1 MHFMCVPAAMPLLSY
16 AFILHAVTPSP
27 PVHHLARAAAGLI
40 PVCSNSHGYRII
52 ESQNGLGWNG
62 PQRSSSSNPC
72 HRQGCHPPGV
82 ALSTTMSLREGCPQA
97 LCLEAVLLLSP
108 HRTPPAIKQ
117 LQNNLL
123 CFYNHLKCYRFLN
136 ADFSGTI
143 ISAVNMQLVQHHQG
157 GSL

>member
-1 MHFMCVPAAMPLLSY
+1 MTWVGMDLEDHLVPTPATGRAA
-16 AFILHAVTPSP
+16 ILYIRSSQKCLCTTWGTFSPSHSNTPCSPFPSP
-27 PVHHLARAAAGLI
+27 SGCSVPLAA
-40 PVCSNSHGYRII
+40 P
-52 ESQNGLGWNG
+52 
-62 PQRSSSSNPC
+62 
-72 HRQGCHPPGV
+72 PPGV

-97 LCLEAVLLLSP
+97 LCLVAVLLLSP